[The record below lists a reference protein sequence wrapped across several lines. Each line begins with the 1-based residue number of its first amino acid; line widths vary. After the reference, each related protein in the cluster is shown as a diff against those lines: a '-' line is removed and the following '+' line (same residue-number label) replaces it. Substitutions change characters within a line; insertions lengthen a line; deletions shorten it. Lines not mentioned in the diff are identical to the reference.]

1 MNIEDLSPRTL
12 RIPTDPVARKPDLVP
27 CDFQHPR
34 LAANLIDAL
43 QELRANSNLS
53 YGTAD
58 HYKQAILN
66 LLRAPLAELPSN
78 ASLASHG
85 PKLVNAL
92 YMWESNLLST
102 YGTAST
108 IPQSHGMR
116 MRRLIKMWIAAGHP
130 TSDQV
135 ASWAESP
142 PLHGS
147 GSSTPLDEF
156 SNAERLAIR
165 ARCRSLIRAM
175 EDRTAQSRAT
185 LETGSDPRT
194 HGWETE
200 ANALWGVAHL
210 GRPGMASIEADLNT
224 SALAG
229 PRLSTRRPASTVIA
243 ATRRLYPD
251 RLELIA
257 FRTLIQLAT
266 GAAPE
271 EISRLTTADIDI
283 EHETVRLRLT
293 KSRAHHARTIH
304 CPTTSASADKGW
316 KSGDLIIRLLRATER
331 ARAEVQHSESSPLF
345 LTLTRDTHRR
355 LVPHQ
360 VDFHRREFASLLT
373 SIDPPISEPY
383 DARRLRKTV
392 KSVRAVLLRSAEL
405 AADDHSVAVFQ
416 RHYAQ
421 STTIH
426 VLAGEAVTTAQQQV
440 INHLRS
446 GPTFINA
453 QAKDLT
459 DSPDPVIANAA
470 VTETQATDTDRSMAP
485 AACTDPHQ
493 SPFTPA
499 GRLCEHRPTM
509 CFACPNAIVFT
520 DHLPRLLAYRDVLEQ
535 QRLELTPQQFTATYG
550 QQLTNLD
557 AVLDQFSALQVE
569 RARTELDNTTIHIP
583 LAHRGTHL

>member
-27 CDFQHPR
+27 LDFQHPR

-43 QELRANSNLS
+43 QKLRATSNLS

-58 HYKQAILN
+58 HYRQAILN
-66 LLRAPLAELPSN
+66 LLRALPAELPSN

-116 MRRLIKMWIAAGHP
+116 VRRLIKMWIAAGHP
-130 TSDQV
+130 ASVQV
-135 ASWAESP
+135 AAWAEGPS
-142 PLHGS
+142 LHGA

-165 ARCRSLIRAM
+165 ARCRSLIRAV
-175 EDRTAQSRAT
+175 EERTAQSRAT

-194 HGWETE
+194 HGWDTE

-229 PRLSTRRPASTVIA
+229 LRLSARRPASTVIA
-243 ATRRLYPD
+243 AIRRLYPD

-283 EHETVRLRLT
+283 EHDTVRLRLT
-293 KSRAHHARTIH
+293 KTRAHHARTIR
-304 CPTTSASADKGW
+304 CPITPANADKGW
-316 KSGDLIIRLLRATER
+316 KSGDLIIRLLRATQLV
-331 ARAEVQHSESSPLF
+331 RAEAQNPESSPLF
-345 LTLTRDTHRR
+345 LTIARDPNRR
-355 LVPHQ
+355 FSPSQ
-360 VDFHRREFASLLT
+360 VDFQRREFASLLA
-373 SIDPPISEPY
+373 SIDQPISEPY

-392 KSVRAVLLRSAEL
+392 KACERSFC
-405 AADDHSVAVFQ
+405 AAPSLQ
-416 RHYAQ
+416 Q
-421 STTIH
+421 TTTPS
-426 VLAGEAVTTAQQQV
+426 LSFNVTTPRAPPSTS
-440 INHLRS
+440 L
-446 GPTFINA
+446 
-453 QAKDLT
+453 QA
-459 DSPDPVIANAA
+459 
-470 VTETQATDTDRSMAP
+470 
-485 AACTDPHQ
+485 
-493 SPFTPA
+493 
-499 GRLCEHRPTM
+499 RP
-509 CFACPNAIVFT
+509 
-520 DHLPRLLAYRDVLEQ
+520 
-535 QRLELTPQQFTATYG
+535 
-550 QQLTNLD
+550 
-557 AVLDQFSALQVE
+557 
-569 RARTELDNTTIHIP
+569 
-583 LAHRGTHL
+583 